1 MIYYFI
7 YETTNIVNLKRYRGI
22 HKTSKIEDG
31 YLGSGTVL
39 LNAIEKY
46 GKQNFKRE
54 ILEFYSKIFK
64 DVASQF
70 PLLFTDFIKYKI

>member
-46 GKQNFKRE
+46 GKQN
-54 ILEFYSKIFK
+54 SKEK
-64 DVASQF
+64 YWSSV
-70 PLLFTDFIKYKI
+70 LLMKNLLKEKSSM